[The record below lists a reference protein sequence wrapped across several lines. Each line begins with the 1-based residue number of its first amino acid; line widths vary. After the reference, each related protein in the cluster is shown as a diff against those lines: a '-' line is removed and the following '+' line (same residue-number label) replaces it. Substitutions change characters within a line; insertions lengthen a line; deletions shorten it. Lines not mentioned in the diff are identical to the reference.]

1 MESPLP
7 FDESTAFVAPSA
19 FGPFRVLHQIG
30 SGVLGPVFRTYDP
43 QLDRLVAVKAFR
55 LQLLP
60 EQVARLADVL
70 RRLANDAIPAHPG
83 IVSALDAGF
92 EGTTPYLAS
101 EYVTAETLD
110 IALRHLA
117 PAPIEQA
124 VPLISQMAGAI
135 DAGWAAGA
143 GHGTLHP
150 RDIFVTADGQLVRLT
165 GIGVAHA
172 IESVGVKAPVRRPY
186 TAPERINGEPWDIR
200 ADVYTLGAIAHEL
213 LTRRRPGG
221 SGDQDGALAGETA
234 AGQRVQIRRVL
245 AAALAERPAGRFESG
260 RAFAEA
266 LAAAGRGEMPA
277 GSTDGSEPV
286 REIAAVEAAEAPVFV
301 VPSNADREI
310 GAPMSMSEV
319 PPALE
324 TTAAAEKAE
333 EGNTFASEDE
343 AGSVDQFPP
352 HPSGT
357 VGHADDP
364 IVDVELDRVG
374 IRAPAGSVAKFRTT
388 EHPAL
393 STGLLNPP
401 ATADSPRSSFPWSA
415 LAAVAAA
422 GIAVGIVIGYQ
433 IGRHAVRATAA
444 AASAM
449 TSGSAQTDVPVPLE
463 PVVPAEPPSKAQP
476 PATEPSGLSASKAAQ
491 ADAPIA
497 PASSKAAPGRRVAVA
512 SGRIVVRSTPSGALV
527 IVDGRPRGETPVTV
541 TDLALGRH
549 TIDVARSGFVPH
561 RDTATLT
568 AGEPS
573 RTLAIQLEAGLPM
586 PGGQQEAVSNVAAGS
601 MFIDSHPQPARV
613 MIDGHFAGM
622 TPLRVPDLRAG
633 THVVRIERTGFGP
646 FSSTVEIQPG
656 QQARVTAALE
666 ERQEQ

>member
-1 MESPLP
+1 VLQSSLESPLP
-7 FDESTAFVAPSA
+7 FDESTAFIAPSA

-43 QLDRLVAVKAFR
+43 QHDRLVAVKAFR
-55 LQLLP
+55 LQILP
-60 EQVARLADVL
+60 EQVGRLADAL
-70 RRLANDAIPAHPG
+70 RRLASGAIPAHPG

-124 VPLISQMAGAI
+124 VPLISQIAGAI

-165 GIGVAHA
+165 GIGVAQA
-172 IESVGVKAPVRRPY
+172 IEGVGVKAPARRPY
-186 TAPERINGEPWDIR
+186 TAPERINGESWDIR

-245 AAALAERPAGRFESG
+245 AAALAERPAGRFESA

-277 GSTDGSEPV
+277 GSTDGSEPARDV
-286 REIAAVEAAEAPVFV
+286 AAVEAAEAPVFV
-301 VPSNADREI
+301 VPSNADRKI
-310 GAPMSMSEV
+310 GASMPMSAR
-319 PPALE
+319 PPASEATAVTDE
-324 TTAAAEKAE
+324 TG
-333 EGNTFASEDE
+333 EGNALTSEDDI
-343 AGSVDQFPP
+343 ARVAQVAP
-352 HPSGT
+352 HSPAT
-357 VGHADDP
+357 ARQADGP
-364 IVDVELDRVG
+364 IADVELDRVG
-374 IRAPAGSVAKFRTT
+374 IRAPAASVAKFRTT

-401 ATADSPRSSFPWSA
+401 ATADSTRASFPWSA

-433 IGRHAVRATAA
+433 IGRHAVGATAGSPPPLT
-444 AASAM
+444 SA
-449 TSGSAQTDVPVPLE
+449 SAQTDVPVPLE
-463 PVVPAEPPSKAQP
+463 PVVPAEPPSRAQP
-476 PATEPSGLSASKAAQ
+476 PATESTAPSAPRAAH
-491 ADAPIA
+491 
-497 PASSKAAPGRRVAVA
+497 AAA

-527 IVDGRPRGETPVTV
+527 IVDGRPRGETPLTV

-561 RDTATLT
+561 RDTTMLT
-568 AGEPS
+568 AGDPS

-586 PGGQQEAVSNVAAGS
+586 PGGQQEAVANATAGS
-601 MFIDSHPQPARV
+601 MFIDSHPQAARV
-613 MIDGHFAGM
+613 MIDGRFAGM
-622 TPLRVPDLRAG
+622 TPLRVPEVRAG
-633 THVVRIERTGFGP
+633 NHVVRIERTGFGP
-646 FSSTVEIQPG
+646 FSRTVEIQPG
-656 QQARVTAALE
+656 QQVRVTAALE